1 MPYHSVYPNS
11 NFQGPEGNLP
21 FNSKLQL
28 NKQLFVVF
36 FFFFFS
42 FPGFGKSY
50 IVKFNSPLIS
60 AQEFL

>member
-1 MPYHSVYPNS
+1 MPSHFVYPNS

-21 FNSKLQL
+21 LNSKPQL
-28 NKQLFVVF
+28 NKQLFCFVV
-36 FFFFFS
+36 FFS
-42 FPGFGKSY
+42 FPGVGKSY